1 MRDYVPYSLKN
12 VLNRM
17 KSSVGFLVICCWLVS
32 LQTRGQSVVEP
43 IVQFKNDSI
52 PAMAFSVTGS
62 GRHFNRFYPVD
73 VEQAKIHIGDTLQ
86 VKVTPIRSNRNL
98 IISIRNCY
106 GNCTIDEKATS
117 GSKTNAY
124 SVLTA
129 NVDTLKDLTLKVPIT
144 QTVNFTDNT
153 GHKLSLDNAS
163 LKFIF
168 VYISNPNMALAE
180 YDLQLSVIR
189 KAERNN
195 EYPLPAKVKRPTM
208 ATARYHAVLIGIN
221 DYSDARI
228 KLNRP
233 RSDIARLD
241 SVLRQKY
248 DFTSIIHLPNATK
261 KMLKDTLTALSYR
274 LLSDDNLLIFFAGH
288 SVSTDE
294 NNGFWA
300 LQDTRQEDLDS
311 YLSNAALVSIL
322 NEMRT
327 QHLLLVVDA
336 CYGSTIVSYQVM
348 TNAKLQ
354 TWEEKYTQKSRKAMS
369 CSSLEEV
376 PDNSVFLDYFIKR
389 LASNSEEYLSSEE
402 LFDSMKN
409 EVHNK
414 TQIRQKP
421 TYGHIKGSTPGA
433 GDFLFKRKR
442 RLASN
447 TE

>member
-1 MRDYVPYSLKN
+1 MKPFVGLVLICLCVASLP
-12 VLNRM
+12 
-17 KSSVGFLVICCWLVS
+17 
-32 LQTRGQSVVEP
+32 TRGQAVGEP
-43 IVQFKNDSI
+43 VVQFKNDSI

-62 GRHFNRFYPVD
+62 GRHFNRFYPVNAD
-73 VEQAKIHIGDTLQ
+73 SVRLRIGDTLQ
-86 VKVTPIRSNRNL
+86 VKVTPIQSNRNL

-106 GNCTIDEKATS
+106 GNCTIDERATS

-124 SVLTA
+124 AVLSA
-129 NVDTLKDLTLKVPIT
+129 NIDTLKDLTLKVPIT

-153 GHKLSLDNAS
+153 GRKLSLDNSS

-168 VYISNPNMALAE
+168 VYISNPNMSPAV
-180 YDLQLSVIR
+180 YDLQVSVIR
-189 KAERNN
+189 KTERNN
-195 EYPLPAKVKRPTM
+195 EYPLPAKLKRPSVT
-208 ATARYHAVLIGIN
+208 TARYHAVLIGIN
-221 DYSDARI
+221 DYSDERI

-233 RSDIARLD
+233 RSDMARLD
-241 SVLRQKY
+241 SVLRQRY
-248 DFTSIIHLPNATK
+248 DFTSIIRLPNATK
-261 KMLKDTLTALSYR
+261 KMVKDTLTALSYR

-311 YLSNAALVSIL
+311 YLSNASLVSIL

-336 CYGSTIVSYQVM
+336 CYGATIVSYQVM
-348 TNAKLQ
+348 TNQKLQ
-354 TWEEKYTQKSRKAMS
+354 TWDEKYNQKSRKAMS

-376 PDNSVFLDYFIKR
+376 PDNSVFLEYFIRR
-389 LASNSEEYLSSEE
+389 LATNSEEYLPSEE
-402 LFDSMKN
+402 LFDSLKN

-421 TYGHIKGSTPGA
+421 TYGHIKGLTPGA
-433 GDFLFKRKR
+433 GDFLFKRKM
-442 RLASN
+442 RLASKS
-447 TE
+447 E

>member
-1 MRDYVPYSLKN
+1 
-12 VLNRM
+12 M
-17 KSSVGFLVICCWLVS
+17 KPAFGLFLMGCWLGS
-32 LQTRGQSVVEP
+32 WPLFGQSVVEP
-43 IVQFKNDSI
+43 IVQFKSDSI

-62 GRHFNRFYPVD
+62 GRHFNRFYPLDADQV
-73 VEQAKIHIGDTLQ
+73 KLRIGDTVL
-86 VKVTPIRSNRNL
+86 VKVTPIQSNRNL

-106 GNCTIDEKATS
+106 GDCTIDEKASS

-124 SVLTA
+124 SVLSA
-129 NVDTLKDLTLKVPIT
+129 NVDTLRDLTLKVPIT
-144 QTVNFTDNT
+144 PTVSFTDPT
-153 GHKLSLDNAS
+153 GRKLTLDNS
-163 LKFIF
+163 GLKFMF
-168 VYISNPNMALAE
+168 VYISNPNMALAQ

-189 KAERNN
+189 RTAGNQ
-195 EYPLPAKVKRPTM
+195 EYPLPAKLKRPSM

-221 DYSDARI
+221 DYSDTRI

-241 SVLRQKY
+241 SVLRQQY
-248 DFTSIIHLPNATK
+248 DFASIIRLPNATK
-261 KMLKDTLTALSYR
+261 KMVKDTLTALSYR

-336 CYGSTIVSYQVM
+336 CYGATIVTYQVM
-348 TNAKLQ
+348 TNQKLQ
-354 TWEEKYTQKSRKAMS
+354 TWEEKYNQKSRKAMS
-369 CSSLEEV
+369 GSSLEEV
-376 PDNSVFLDYFIKR
+376 PDNSVFLEYFIKK
-389 LASNSEEYLSSEE
+389 LATNDEEYLSSEE
-402 LFDSMKN
+402 LFDSIKN
-409 EVHNK
+409 GVHNK

-421 TYGHIKGSTPGA
+421 TYGHIKGATPGA
-433 GDFLFKRKR
+433 GDFLFKRKPG
-442 RLASN
+442 LAIK
-447 TE
+447 

>member
-1 MRDYVPYSLKN
+1 MKPFVGL
-12 VLNRM
+12 VL
-17 KSSVGFLVICCWLVS
+17 ICLWVACLP
-32 LQTRGQSVVEP
+32 TRGQSVVEP
-43 IVQFKNDSI
+43 LVQFKNDSI

-62 GRHFNRFYPVD
+62 GRHFNRFYPIDVD
-73 VEQAKIHIGDTLQ
+73 NVKLRIGDTLQ
-86 VKVTPIRSNRNL
+86 VKVTPIKSNRNL

-106 GNCTIDEKATS
+106 GNCTIDERATS
-117 GSKTNAY
+117 GSKTTAY
-124 SVLTA
+124 SVMSA
-129 NVDTLKDLTLKVPIT
+129 NVDTLKELTLKVPIT
-144 QTVNFTDNT
+144 QTVAFTDNT
-153 GHKLSLDNAS
+153 GNKLSLDNS
-163 LKFIF
+163 GLKFIF

-180 YDLQLSVIR
+180 YDLELSIIR
-189 KAERNN
+189 KSERNN

-208 ATARYHAVLIGIN
+208 ATARYHAVLIGVN
-221 DYSDARI
+221 DYNDARI

-248 DFTSIIHLPNATK
+248 EFTSITNLPNATK
-261 KMLKDTLTALSYR
+261 KMVKDTLTALSYR

-294 NNGFWA
+294 NTGFWA
-300 LQDTRQEDLDS
+300 LQDTQQEDLDS

-336 CYGSTIVSYQVM
+336 CYGATVVSYQVM
-348 TNAKLQ
+348 TNQKLQ
-354 TWEEKYTQKSRKAMS
+354 TWDEKYTQKSRKAMS

-389 LASNSEEYLSSEE
+389 LATNGEEYLPSEE
-402 LFDSMKN
+402 LFDSLKN
-409 EVHNK
+409 EVHNR

-433 GDFLFKRKR
+433 GDFMFKRKL
-442 RLASN
+442 RLAVK

>member
-1 MRDYVPYSLKN
+1 
-12 VLNRM
+12 M
-17 KSSVGFLVICCWLVS
+17 KLIVGLLLMGCWLVS
-32 LQTRGQSVVEP
+32 LPTHGQSVVEP
-43 IVQFKNDSI
+43 IVQFRNDSI

-73 VEQAKIHIGDTLQ
+73 VDNSKLHIGDTLQ
-86 VKVTPIRSNRNL
+86 VKVTPIQSNRNL

-117 GSKTNAY
+117 GSKTTAY
-124 SVLTA
+124 SVLSA
-129 NVDTLKDLTLKVPIT
+129 NIDTLKDFTLNVPIT
-144 QTVNFTDNT
+144 PTVAFTDNT
-153 GHKLSLDNAS
+153 GRKLSLDNAG

-168 VYISNPNMALAE
+168 VYISNPNMAPAQ
-180 YDLQLSVIR
+180 YDLKISIAR

-195 EYPLPAKVKRPTM
+195 EYPLPAKIKRPTM
-208 ATARYHAVLIGIN
+208 TTARYHAVLIGIN
-221 DYSDARI
+221 DYNDARI

-241 SVLRQKY
+241 SVLRQQY
-248 DFTSIIHLPNATK
+248 DFASIIRLPNATK
-261 KMLKDTLTALSYR
+261 QMVKDTLTALSYR

-300 LQDTRQEDLDS
+300 LKDTRQEDLDS

-336 CYGSTIVSYQVM
+336 CYGSTIVTYQMM

-389 LASNSEEYLSSEE
+389 LATNSEEYLSSEE

-421 TYGHIKGSTPGA
+421 TYGHIKGLTPGA

-442 RLASN
+442 RLTSQS
-447 TE
+447 E